1 MLEVTIDT
9 RAFDAAIA
17 VLAGFGEELER
28 ELWRAAQ
35 RVKVQLTGDA
45 RNYLTTE
52 IYNVPTPLK
61 KSADKRLSAKAAVRT
76 KTTKGKYGRWM
87 RSRGLMNNENAD
99 VTRVSGDVLV
109 RLFNNA
115 RYAIH
120 RNSLGTPGHR
130 RSGEQSGN
138 SLTRSVQWQEWAVR
152 DNREFIRAEFSAAI
166 RRAYKRRK

>member
-35 RVKVQLTGDA
+35 RVKAQLVGDA
-45 RNYLTTE
+45 RRHIITE
-52 IYNVPTPLK
+52 IYNVPIPLK
-61 KSADKRLSAKAAVRT
+61 AGSEKTLSPKAAVRA
-76 KTTKGKYGRWM
+76 KTTKGKHGRWQ
-87 RSRGLMNNENAD
+87 RFRGLINNENAD
-99 VTRVSGDVLV
+99 VTRVSGDVLA

-115 RYAIH
+115 DYAIH

-130 RSGEQSGN
+130 RSGQQSGN

-152 DNREFIRAEFSAAI
+152 DNRDFIRDEFSAAI
-166 RRAYKRRK
+166 RRVFKRHK